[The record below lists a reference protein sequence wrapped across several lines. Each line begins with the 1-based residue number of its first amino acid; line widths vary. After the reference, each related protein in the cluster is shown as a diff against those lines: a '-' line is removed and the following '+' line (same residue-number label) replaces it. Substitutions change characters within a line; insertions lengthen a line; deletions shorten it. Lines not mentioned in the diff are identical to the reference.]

1 MHIADEAQQRKKQVV
16 EPDWLPEQMCQRYQK
31 EYQNNLNIMHLQQCT
46 RTLSRNGRICSHFGC
61 CLEPC

>member
-31 EYQNNLNIMHLQQCT
+31 EYQNNLNIMHLQQC
-46 RTLSRNGRICSHFGC
+46 SRVKF
-61 CLEPC
+61 